1 MNHKRKQFP
10 IVCSSQPPSQMR
22 CIQTILI
29 YFHSELIS
37 YFTVKFTLTSR
48 AFHDMQNFLKSLS
61 HFERIGSNLSL
72 KVLSLSPSR
81 KLCSRGRRRKDP
93 GNEVGWEGVY
103 SINVGKKP
111 IMGASISHTYPWR
124 QPFPA

>member
-29 YFHSELIS
+29 YFHSALIS

-48 AFHDMQNFLKSLS
+48 AFHDLQNFLKSLS
-61 HFERIGSNLSL
+61 HFERMGSNHSL

-81 KLCSRGRRRKDP
+81 KLCSRGRKRKDP

-103 SINVGKKP
+103 SIDVGKKP
-111 IMGASISHTYPWR
+111 IMGASISHTYPR
-124 QPFPA
+124 G

>member
-1 MNHKRKQFP
+1 MNHKRKQCP